1 MTFLRPLL
9 ARPAG
14 DPFAQVLLGGEYRQ
28 ITVGQFCAD
37 VAVVAKQLPDG
48 LHVVNLCQSRYAF
61 MVVFFAVITRGQIN
75 LLASKR
81 DGETGQRLKNEYL
94 QTTVVSD
101 QMLAPDT
108 VQADLILVLDP
119 GSNGQAESFTPE
131 PETVVAIVF
140 TSGSTG
146 EPQSHT
152 KTWAMF
158 GEWRTV
164 HWRYVP
170 QPPTA
175 PVLLVA
181 TVPPWHMYGLEWAM
195 LVPTIAPLVVH
206 CGPDFF
212 PRDVVSAIDEFA
224 GACMLVTTPLHLRA
238 LTRAPAPHRRLDLIV
253 SATAPLEQSLVV
265 TAEQHLQSTVL
276 EIYGCSE
283 VGSLAYR
290 LPRQAGSWRFFDCF
304 ELRFSAGVVEVLH
317 PYLDGAVAL
326 ADLFEATGDGG
337 YELLGRASDIV
348 KVGGK
353 RESLA
358 HLNGLLTSI
367 DGVVDGLFFVPEE
380 HDLPASGR
388 LGAVVVAPGLSD
400 RQLRDTLAMRIDP
413 VFLPR
418 PLFRADAL
426 PRDATS
432 KLQRA
437 ALTQLL
443 VGLSGPTR

>member
-1 MTFLRPLL
+1 MTLRPLL

-14 DPFAQVLLGGEYRQ
+14 DLLALVPVRNGYRQ

-37 VAVVAKQLPDG
+37 VAQVASQLPDG

-75 LLASKR
+75 LLPGKR
-81 DGETGQRLKNEYL
+81 DGETAQRLRTEYPR
-94 QTTVVSD
+94 TTVVSD
-101 QMLAPDT
+101 QELAPHH
-108 VQADLILVLDP
+108 VEADLILALDP
-119 GSNGQAESFTPE
+119 GSQGEAGTFTPA
-131 PETVVAIVF
+131 PDTVVAIVF

-158 GEWRTV
+158 GEWREV
-164 HWRYVP
+164 HWRYVA
-170 QPPTA
+170 QPPAA

-195 LVPTIAPLVVH
+195 LLPTIAPLIVH

-212 PRDVVSAIDEFA
+212 PRDVVSALNESL
-224 GACMLVTTPLHLRA
+224 GSCMLVTTPLHLRA
-238 LTRAPAPHRRLDLIV
+238 LTRAPSPRRPVDLIV
-253 SATAPLEQSLVV
+253 SATAPLEPSLV
-265 TAEQHLQSTVL
+265 TAAEAHLRSTVL

-290 LPRQAGSWRFFDCF
+290 LPARESSWCFFDCF
-304 ELRFSAGVVEVLH
+304 QLGFADGVVEVHH
-317 PYLDGAVAL
+317 PYLDWPVVL
-326 ADLFEATGDGG
+326 ADLFAVAEDGRFQ
-337 YELLGRASDIV
+337 LLGRTTDVV

-358 HLNGLLTSI
+358 RLNGLLTAI
-367 DGVVDGLFFVPEE
+367 DGVVDGLFYLPED
-380 HDLPASGR
+380 HDLPVTGR
-388 LGAVVVAPGLSD
+388 LGAVVVAPDLSD
-400 RQLRDTLAMRIDP
+400 RQLRDALAQCIDP

-418 PLFRADAL
+418 PLFRAAAL

-432 KLQRA
+432 KLQHA
-437 ALTQLL
+437 ALTELL
-443 VGLSGPTR
+443 ASLGTPPG

>member
-1 MTFLRPLL
+1 MTLRPLL
-9 ARPAG
+9 ARPTG
-14 DPFAQVLLGGEYRQ
+14 DLFALVSVPGGYRQ

-37 VAVVAKQLPDG
+37 VAFVAGLLADG

-61 MVVFFAVITRGQIN
+61 MVLFCAVIMRRQIN
-75 LLASKR
+75 LLPGLR
-81 DGETGQRLKNEYL
+81 DGETAQRLKTEYP
-94 QTTVVSD
+94 QTLIVSD
-101 QMLAPDT
+101 QALASNGIEADLMLA
-108 VQADLILVLDP
+108 LDP
-119 GSNGQAESFTPE
+119 GSHGSAESFTPV

-158 GEWRTV
+158 GEWREV
-164 HWRYVP
+164 HWRYAP
-170 QPPTA
+170 KPPA
-175 PVLLVA
+175 GPALLVA

-195 LVPTIAPLVVH
+195 LVPTIAPMTVY

-224 GACMLVTTPLHLRA
+224 GPCWLVTTPLHLRA
-238 LTRAPAPHRRLDLIV
+238 LTRAPAARRPIDLIV
-253 SATAPLEQSLVV
+253 SATAPLERTLVV
-265 TAEQHLQSTVL
+265 AAEAHLRSTVL

-283 VGSLAYR
+283 VGSLAF
-290 LPRQAGSWRFFDCF
+290 RQPARDTGWCFFDCF
-304 ELRFSAGVVEVLH
+304 ALRFAAGAVEVLH
-317 PYLDGAVAL
+317 PYLNAPVAL
-326 ADLFEATGDGG
+326 ADLFEAVGDGR
-337 YELLGRASDIV
+337 YELLGRATDIV

-358 HLNGLLTSI
+358 RLNGLLTAI
-367 DGVVDGLFFVPEE
+367 EGVVDGLFYLPE
-380 HDLPASGR
+380 DLGLPATGR
-388 LGAVVVAPGLSD
+388 LGAIVVSPDLSD
-400 RQLRDTLAMRIDP
+400 RQLREVLAACIDP

-418 PLFRADAL
+418 PLFRVAAL

-432 KLQRA
+432 KLQRT

-443 VGLSGPTR
+443 KGLTGTAE

>member
-1 MTFLRPLL
+1 MTLRPLL

-14 DPFAQVLLGGEYRQ
+14 EPFAQVPLAGKSRQ

-37 VAVVAKQLPDG
+37 VAVIANQLPDG
-48 LHVVNLCQSRYAF
+48 LHVVNLCQNRYAF

-75 LLASKR
+75 LLPGKR
-81 DGETGQRLKNEYL
+81 EGETGQRLKNEYP

-101 QMLAPDT
+101 QRLATDT
-108 VQADLILVLDP
+108 AQADLILVLDP
-119 GSNGQAESFTPE
+119 GSNGQAESCTPG
-131 PETVVAIVF
+131 PDTVVAIVF

-152 KTWAMF
+152 KTWGMF
-158 GEWRTV
+158 GEWREV
-164 HWRYVP
+164 HWRHVP
-170 QPPTA
+170 QPPAA
-175 PVLLVA
+175 PALLVA

-195 LVPTIAPLVVH
+195 LVPTIAPLIVH

-212 PRDVVSAIDEFA
+212 PRDVVSAMDEFA

-238 LTRAPAPHRRLDLIV
+238 LTRAPATHRPLDLIV

-265 TAEQHLQSTVL
+265 AAEQHLQSTIL

-283 VGSLAYR
+283 IGSLAYR
-290 LPRQAGSWRFFDCF
+290 LPGRASGWCFFDCF
-304 ELRFSAGVVEVLH
+304 ELRFGAGVVEVLH
-317 PYLDGAVAL
+317 AYLHAPVPL
-326 ADLFEATGDGG
+326 ADLFEATGDGV

-358 HLNGLLTSI
+358 RLNGLLTSI
-367 DGVVDGLFFVPEE
+367 DGVVDGLFYLPED
-380 HDLPASGR
+380 HDLPATGR
-388 LGAVVVAPGLSD
+388 LGAVVVAPDLSD

-443 VGLSGPTR
+443 ADLSGSTG